1 MKANNVF
8 QFLFNCYIWLDVLV
22 FQKVLYGIFFF
33 FIYKFNQYRS
43 YLLVMVD
50 LHDLFSSLLYTGI
63 MGFIQ
68 NFGGETVIEVFFG
81 MKYIVHSSRIAQ
93 LHFKLKRGRKH
104 HLYARLPFQWS
115 SGERAFKVCIFSEP
129 KPESAKVI
137 QQVPLSRNN
146 MTMIITIV
154 SVVCSTLLLVVG
166 IVAIVCCRRWN
177 LRHKKF
183 ANVKRVIVMRPVSRC
198 EATLTS
204 F

>member
-1 MKANNVF
+1 MYESKQCIPVF
-8 QFLFNCYIWLDVLV
+8 IQLLYLTCWFLKRYI
-22 FQKVLYGIFFF
+22 YGIYFLK
-33 FIYKFNQYRS
+33 YKFNQYRS
-43 YLLVMVD
+43 YVLVMVD
-50 LHDLFSSLLYTGI
+50 LHDLFSSLLFTGI
-63 MGFIQ
+63 MGFIL
-68 NFGGETVIEVFFG
+68 NFGVEMVIEVLLG
-81 MKYIVHSSRIAQ
+81 MKYMVHI
-93 LHFKLKRGRKH
+93 KRRRKS

-115 SGERAFKVCIFSEP
+115 SDEHAFKVCIFSEP
-129 KPESAKVI
+129 VPESAKVI
-137 QQVPLSRNN
+137 QQVPLPRNN

-183 ANVKRVIVMRPVSRC
+183 ANVKRVIVMRPVSRRR

>member
-1 MKANNVF
+1 MYESKQCIPIF
-8 QFLFNCYIWLDVLV
+8 IQLLYLTCWFLKRYI
-22 FQKVLYGIFFF
+22 YGIFFF
-33 FIYKFNQYRS
+33 SYKFNQYRS
-43 YLLVMVD
+43 YILVMVD
-50 LHDLFSSLLYTGI
+50 LHDLFSSLLFTGI
-63 MGFIQ
+63 MGFIL
-68 NFGGETVIEVFFG
+68 NFGVEMVMEVLFG
-81 MKYIVHSSRIAQ
+81 MKYIVHI
-93 LHFKLKRGRKH
+93 KRRRKS

-115 SGERAFKVCIFSEP
+115 SDEHAFKVCIFSEP
-129 KPESAKVI
+129 VPESAKVI
-137 QQVPLSRNN
+137 QQVPLPRNN

-183 ANVKRVIVMRPVSRC
+183 ANVKRVIVMRPVSRRR

>member
-1 MKANNVF
+1 MYESKQCIPVF
-8 QFLFNCYIWLDVLV
+8 IQLLYLTCWFLKRYI
-22 FQKVLYGIFFF
+22 YGVYFFF
-33 FIYKFNQYRS
+33 SYKFNQYRS
-43 YLLVMVD
+43 YVLVMVD
-50 LHDLFSSLLYTGI
+50 LHDLFSSLLFTGI
-63 MGFIQ
+63 MGFIL
-68 NFGGETVIEVFFG
+68 NFGVEMVMEVLFG
-81 MKYIVHSSRIAQ
+81 MKYIVHI
-93 LHFKLKRGRKH
+93 KRRRKS

-115 SGERAFKVCIFSEP
+115 SDEHAFKVCIFSEP
-129 KPESAKVI
+129 VPESAKVI
-137 QQVPLSRNN
+137 QQVPLPRNN

-183 ANVKRVIVMRPVSRC
+183 ANVKRVIVMRPVSRRR